1 MISID
6 RIKDILKNTELKLHN
21 DEIKQLRD
29 YLYVLAEIQIMAEEK
44 LAEE

>member
-6 RIKDILKNTELKLHN
+6 RIKEILKKTELKLNN

-29 YLYVLAEIQIMAEEK
+29 YLYRLADIQIMAEEK
-44 LAEE
+44 LAKE